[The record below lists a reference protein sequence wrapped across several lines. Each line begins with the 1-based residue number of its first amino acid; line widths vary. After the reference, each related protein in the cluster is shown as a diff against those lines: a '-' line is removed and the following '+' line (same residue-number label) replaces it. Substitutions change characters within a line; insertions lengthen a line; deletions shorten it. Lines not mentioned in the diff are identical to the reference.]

1 MPVEIEAFL
10 TAHRPNFI
18 CLRCLASMT
27 EREEYDVRNAVMTLL
42 AERRVETQITECLNC
57 SASSFAVRRR

>member
-18 CLRCLASMT
+18 CVRCLASMT
-27 EREEYDVRNAVMTLL
+27 EREEYDVRNAVMT
-42 AERRVETQITECLNC
+42 CWP
-57 SASSFAVRRR
+57 SAVSRRRSPSA